1 MGFHIPSIK
10 FDYFKLNNN
19 YLTNSMNN
27 SETNVVI
34 PEPKKKK
41 PKCHFC
47 NKKLKMTELNFTC
60 KCGPNFCSQHFNP
73 HSHNCSY
80 NYLKDKQDLIQK
92 NNPKMCVQ
100 CIEVK

>member
-1 MGFHIPSIK
+1 MGFHIPQIK

-34 PEPKKKK
+34 PELKKKK

-47 NKKLKMTELNFTC
+47 KKKLKMTELNFTC